1 MKGSITAKEAI
12 VAHFVNETQAEAIL
26 AELRP
31 WLRDRPPIDQ
41 FRDQLEATVEII
53 WAIHRAT
60 GHYRVADE
68 AFRELRRSTQRA
80 KTALRAMEESST
92 APEMANFIGLLKL
105 DEVSDALVA
114 VNKLERTLSRL
125 PAAFSGRQ
133 KPRKGPAPRAWYS
146 GFVRDLAEI
155 AEGLG
160 IDVTT
165 GGDRSDDPH
174 ATPFTRFVFA
184 VEKLLPHGERSKT
197 LSACAKRIDRA
208 IAASEDEIDEA
219 VARKGRLRK
228 PAGSRLIAALTKLS
242 KS

>member
-1 MKGSITAKEAI
+1 
-12 VAHFVNETQAEAIL
+12 VAHAVTETQAQAIL

-41 FRDQLEATVEII
+41 FRDQLESTVETIR
-53 WAIHRAT
+53 AILRAT
-60 GHYRVADE
+60 GHYRVAGE
-68 AFRELRRSTQRA
+68 AFRQLRRSTQRA

-105 DEVSDALVA
+105 DEVSNALVA
-114 VNKLERTLSRL
+114 VNELEQTLRRL

-133 KPRKGPAPRAWYS
+133 KPRKGPAPRVWYS

-160 IDVTT
+160 FEVTT
-165 GGDRSDDPH
+165 DGDRSDDPH
-174 ATPFTRFVFA
+174 ATPFARLVFA

-197 LSACAKRIDRA
+197 LLACAKRIDRA
-208 IAASEDEIDEA
+208 IAVSEDEVDEA
-219 VARKGRLRK
+219 VARKGKRRK
-228 PAGSRLIAALTKLS
+228 PAGSRLIAALPKLS